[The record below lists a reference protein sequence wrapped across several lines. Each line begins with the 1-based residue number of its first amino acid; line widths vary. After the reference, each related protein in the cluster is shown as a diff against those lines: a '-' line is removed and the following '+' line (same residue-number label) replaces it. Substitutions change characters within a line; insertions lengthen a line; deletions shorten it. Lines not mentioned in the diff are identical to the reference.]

1 LQNCLNIYVF
11 PPNDKFVDEDID
23 VYAEKAHIVLE
34 ENEQDLSSDN
44 PSMLKIL
51 SLFYGK

>member
-23 VYAEKAHIVLE
+23 VYTKKAHIVLE
-34 ENEQDLSSDN
+34 ENEQEASSDN
-44 PSMLKIL
+44 PGMLKIL